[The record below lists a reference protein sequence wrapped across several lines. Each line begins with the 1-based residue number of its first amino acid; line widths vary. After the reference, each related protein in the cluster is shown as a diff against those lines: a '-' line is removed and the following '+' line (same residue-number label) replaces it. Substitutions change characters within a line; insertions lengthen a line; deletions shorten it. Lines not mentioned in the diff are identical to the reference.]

1 MKEREKRKEKKKVVR
16 KEVGKFLCFSPVV
29 ICTELT
35 GGEEG
40 AGNGIGAKEGCSYI
54 ILCSHACVWG
64 GLLFSSTCQGF
75 SQGPA
80 QSESGSALNL
90 GCVEEGHPDL
100 AHERDA
106 AWHARV
112 HTAH

>member
-1 MKEREKRKEKKKVVR
+1 MKEGEKKEKKKVVR
-16 KEVGKFLCFSPVV
+16 KEVRKFLCFSPVV

-54 ILCSHACVWG
+54 ILCSHACVG
-64 GLLFSSTCQGF
+64 GGGYSTCQGF

>member
-1 MKEREKRKEKKKVVR
+1 MR
-16 KEVGKFLCFSPVV
+16 KFLCFSPVV

-64 GLLFSSTCQGF
+64 GGYCFLRHAKGSVRE
-75 SQGPA
+75 GPA